1 MTFLLIFHIVKIR
14 NLLATCQAPE
24 SVIHGKEELMVV
36 RKAWVPVWESM
47 IVGLNSESLPLTSS
61 SVSAIWFSGP
71 LLMEDS
77 TWFA

>member
-1 MTFLLIFHIVKIR
+1 MTFLLIFHIVIR